1 MYEPPQ
7 AAPAQPIQNYLAWSI
22 SMTVLGFCLCCII
35 GSAPGIV
42 GIVYGSQVNSKSNM
56 GDLEGARKAS
66 ENAKIWCWVATA
78 VVGLGVLLNI
88 GSFMMGGTQQ
98 YMEMMQQMQNAR

>member
-22 SMTVLGFCLCCII
+22 SMTVLGFCLCCFI
-35 GSAPGIV
+35 GCAPGIV
-42 GIVYGSQVNSKSNM
+42 GIVYGSQVNSKSNA

-78 VVGLGVLLNI
+78 LVVVGLLLNI
-88 GSFMMGGTQQ
+88 ASFMMGGTAQ